1 MKAEC
6 SIRNVIEVWSKR
18 SKVDVPA
25 WSEVRLHRADSWA
38 AVKQTKALQIFVWA
52 ILCILVCV

>member
-1 MKAEC
+1 MQY
-6 SIRNVIEVWSKR
+6 VIEVWSKR

-25 WSEVRLHRADSWA
+25 WSEARSHRADSWA